1 MNAWS
6 LTLTVMIVVAAITG
20 KVVNPGF
27 ANDGPTTLS
36 GTPVTTVHTPATP

>member
-6 LTLTVMIVVAAITG
+6 LTLTVMIVVAAVAG

-27 ANDGPTTLS
+27 ADDGHVTLS
-36 GTPVTTVHTPATP
+36 GTPVITLHTPATP